1 MYSGLGIPVDV
12 ATTSDEIGRGG
23 RLLLPGVGAFDAA
36 ISRLSDSGMLD
47 AVSEAVLQRQRPI
60 LGVCVGMQILAD
72 SSEEGELP
80 GLGWIPGRVERLLDR
95 DGGPVRRLPH
105 MGWNE
110 VRAQSDSP
118 LFRELG
124 SGLFYFLHSFHFAPT
139 PPGAYAIAASD
150 YFGEFV
156 SAVGRDHVFG
166 VQFHPEKSHRWGALL
181 LRNFA
186 EL

>member
-12 ATTSDEIGRGG
+12 ATTANEIERGG

-36 ISRLSDSGMLD
+36 MSRLSDSGMLE
-47 AVSEAVLQRQRPI
+47 AVSEAVLQHQRPV

-72 SSEEGELP
+72 SSAEGQLR

-95 DGGPVRRLPH
+95 DKGPVRRLPH

-110 VRAQSDSP
+110 VRATSASP
-118 LFRELG
+118 LLRDLG
-124 SGLFYFLHSFHFAPT
+124 SGLFYFLHSYHFVPT
-139 PPGAYAIAASD
+139 PPGAYAIAESD
-150 YFGEFV
+150 YYGKFV
-156 SAVGRDHVFG
+156 SAVGREHVFG